1 MPKKSVRPAAK
12 AETLAEP
19 APRPF
24 ASSQAFRAWLERHH
38 ATRRVL
44 WIRCLKKHAAHRGIT
59 YRQALDEALC
69 FGWIDGVVC
78 KLDADSYGVRF
89 TPRQPKSIW
98 SRVNLK
104 RIHELIA
111 DGRVTAAGQAALA
124 ARDEARTGVYSF
136 ERAAM
141 SLSSDLEARFTAS
154 AAAWRYFNTEP
165 PGYRRTCVFWVMSAK
180 REATRARRLDI
191 LIDCAERHTRI
202 PLLLQP
208 SSSKKARTP

>member
-1 MPKKSVRPAAK
+1 MARKSVRPAAK
-12 AETLAEP
+12 AETRADP

-24 ASSQAFRAWLERHH
+24 GSSQAFRAWLEKHH
-38 ATRRVL
+38 AARRVL
-44 WIRCLKKHAAHRGIT
+44 WIQCFKKHAAHRGIT

-78 KLDADSYGVRF
+78 KVDTDSYGVRF
-89 TPRQPKSIW
+89 TPRQAKSIW

-104 RIHELIA
+104 RIHELVA
-111 DGRVTAAGQAALA
+111 EGRVTAAGEAALA
-124 ARDEARTGVYSF
+124 LRDEARTGIYSF

-141 SLSSDLEARFTAS
+141 WLSPDLEARFTSNAS
-154 AAAWRYFNTEP
+154 AWSYFNAEP

-191 LIDCAERHTRI
+191 LIDCAARHTRI
-202 PLLLQP
+202 PLLLQS
-208 SSSKKARTP
+208 SSSKARTS